1 MQTAGR
7 YRMLLALWVASFF
20 IFGDVHPPALQA
32 QGANR
37 VEVVIRNS
45 AYEVQGSALP
55 PGAPAVLILRNL
67 DQIEHGFISP
77 FFQEIDVRVET
88 GGATTFG
95 RGIKGVHI
103 APGGEVQIRFIPPR
117 PGRFTFTCDLHP
129 KMKGEVL
136 LLSVGAA

>member
-1 MQTAGR
+1 MQMTRR
-7 YRMLLALWVASFF
+7 YQILLALWVASFF
-20 IFGDVHPPALQA
+20 IFGDIRPPTIQA
-32 QGANR
+32 EGENR
-37 VEVVIRNS
+37 VEVAIRNF

-55 PGAPAVLILRNL
+55 PGAPATLILRNT
-67 DQIEHGFISP
+67 DKVEHGFISL
-77 FFQEIDVRVET
+77 FFQEIDVQVES

-117 PGRFTFTCDLHP
+117 PGRITFTCDLHP
-129 KMKGEVL
+129 QMKGEVL